1 MVDGITSDE
10 DKVAPVYKL
19 EEVCELLR
27 VSPAGIVKE
36 VSDYILKRLD
46 HKSPVVKQKALRL
59 IKYAVGKSG
68 NEFKREMQRHSV
80 AMRQLFHYKGQLD
93 PLKGDA
99 LNQAV
104 RDTAHEAI
112 AAIFASEDNKG
123 VTPVQGLD
131 KRIEGFGN
139 TNFGVPSGAKRSF
152 LSEVVDLGSAS
163 IKQGLSTIAAAHTSR
178 KNDTGSYKSP
188 NLRRSL
194 TTEVDSRN
202 EYGGNEH
209 QRESWEV
216 SEISKRNSGAW
227 EPGSRVSEATS
238 VENENTSSSNAGVK
252 THEERLLETIVTSG
266 GVRLQP
272 TRDALQAFLAEAARL
287 DGVAMSHALE
297 IKLQSHLW
305 QFTWCFQVRMKA
317 MCVLESILRKKDDE
331 HFFNTVSYF
340 TENKDSVVKCSELPQ
355 ASLREKAIKV
365 LFVHMNL
372 LLKSVGM
379 TLLTFKRL
387 LILFASRSACTGSPV
402 DRHADRPLLSDISLA
417 TPRRG
422 EAKKRVFEEEG
433 EASRKITTESPM
445 CPSSTGATTGSP
457 HLSFFFFF
465 LCSFVAAPS
474 AIVLSLLDG
483 EQTPGLRGEP
493 SNGKVKPAPVVQMPD
508 LIDTGELD
516 DYGSRDSMEKQHEQC
531 AAKLKPSGSFVDDL
545 FESDSIADLST
556 TDKNQ
561 DDPFADV
568 SFHVTV
574 DKEQND
580 LFSGLTVDDKKSDIA
595 LNFPEIK
602 NPDLLDVFGANSEQ
616 LEEEAGKVR
625 SNVQNLMAGLT
636 LNSMI
641 QENEQPG
648 VVGAS
653 GGAFS
658 GLGFL
663 PNSSQP
669 SQMPTNGAMDVNAM
683 YPQVPMQYGIS
694 PNIMFNQS
702 FASQSMNYG
711 TMGAFIAQQQLLLQN
726 LGSLNSGFG
735 HTTGNAMERSNSF
748 PFPDIF
754 QLSNNPVQSHAS
766 VVTSPKAETK
776 AFDFISVMIL
786 PPHKCSVIPL

>member
-1 MVDGITSDE
+1 MDQSRRAVEAYWRCRMVDGITSDE

-305 QFTWCFQVRMKA
+305 QVRMKA

-355 ASLREKAIKV
+355 ASLREKAIK
-365 LFVHMNL
+365 
-372 LLKSVGM
+372 
-379 TLLTFKRL
+379 
-387 LILFASRSACTGSPV
+387 
-402 DRHADRPLLSDISLA
+402 
-417 TPRRG
+417 
-422 EAKKRVFEEEG
+422 
-433 EASRKITTESPM
+433 
-445 CPSSTGATTGSP
+445 
-457 HLSFFFFF
+457 
-465 LCSFVAAPS
+465 
-474 AIVLSLLDG
+474 VLSLLDG

-683 YPQVPMQYGIS
+683 YPQVPMH
-694 PNIMFNQS
+694 S
-702 FASQSMNYG
+702 FYCKTLEVSTLDLDIPLEMPWRERLKLLILYRI
-711 TMGAFIAQQQLLLQN
+711 TLLQPEVQK
-726 LGSLNSGFG
+726 GSLDSVVYPWKAGENPSTQEITQPETCLVVDLACLDAGFG
-735 HTTGNAMERSNSF
+735 LVLYLVL
-748 PFPDIF
+748 I
-754 QLSNNPVQSHAS
+754 LSLQ
-766 VVTSPKAETK
+766 
-776 AFDFISVMIL
+776 
-786 PPHKCSVIPL
+786 

>member
-1 MVDGITSDE
+1 M
-10 DKVAPVYKL
+10 Y
-19 EEVCELLR
+19 R
-27 VSPAGIVKE
+27 
-36 VSDYILKRLD
+36 
-46 HKSPVVKQKALRL
+46 
-59 IKYAVGKSG
+59 
-68 NEFKREMQRHSV
+68 
-80 AMRQLFHYKGQLD
+80 
-93 PLKGDA
+93 
-99 LNQAV
+99 
-104 RDTAHEAI
+104 
-112 AAIFASEDNKG
+112 
-123 VTPVQGLD
+123 
-131 KRIEGFGN
+131 
-139 TNFGVPSGAKRSF
+139 
-152 LSEVVDLGSAS
+152 
-163 IKQGLSTIAAAHTSR
+163 
-178 KNDTGSYKSP
+178 
-188 NLRRSL
+188 
-194 TTEVDSRN
+194 
-202 EYGGNEH
+202 
-209 QRESWEV
+209 
-216 SEISKRNSGAW
+216 
-227 EPGSRVSEATS
+227 
-238 VENENTSSSNAGVK
+238 
-252 THEERLLETIVTSG
+252 
-266 GVRLQP
+266 
-272 TRDALQAFLAEAARL
+272 
-287 DGVAMSHALE
+287 
-297 IKLQSHLW
+297 
-305 QFTWCFQVRMKA
+305 
-317 MCVLESILRKKDDE
+317 
-331 HFFNTVSYF
+331 
-340 TENKDSVVKCSELPQ
+340 
-355 ASLREKAIKV
+355 
-365 LFVHMNL
+365 
-372 LLKSVGM
+372 
-379 TLLTFKRL
+379 
-387 LILFASRSACTGSPV
+387 FASRSACGPPGTERYQPCY
-402 DRHADRPLLSDISLA
+402 AEA
-417 TPRRG
+417 RRS
-422 EAKKRVFEEEG
+422 EEEG
-433 EASRKITTESPM
+433 VRRRGRSIKKDYHGVTDRPPRARPLALPTYPY
-445 CPSSTGATTGSP
+445 PSS
-457 HLSFFFFF
+457 SF
-465 LCSFVAAPS
+465 S
-474 AIVLSLLDG
+474 VLSLLDG

-766 VVTSPKAETK
+766 VVKSPKAETK

-786 PPHKCSVIPL
+786 PPHKCSVMPL

>member
-1 MVDGITSDE
+1 MDQSRRAVEAYWRTRMVDGVTSDE

-27 VSPAGIVKE
+27 SSPAGIVKE
-36 VSDYILKRLD
+36 VSDYVLKRLD

-104 RDTAHEAI
+104 RDTAHEGI
-112 AAIFASEDNKG
+112 AAIFVSEDNKG
-123 VTPVQGLD
+123 VTPVQGLN

-139 TNFGVPSGAKRSF
+139 TNFEVPSGEKRSF

-163 IKQGLSTIAAAHTSR
+163 IKQGLSTIAAAHSSR

-194 TTEVDSRN
+194 TTEVDGRS

-216 SEISKRNSGAW
+216 SDISKRNSGTW
-227 EPGSRVSEATS
+227 SPGSRVSETTS
-238 VENENTSSSNAGVK
+238 VANEDTSSSNAEVK
-252 THEERLLETIVTSG
+252 TREGRLLETIVTSG

-287 DGVAMSHALE
+287 DGVAISRALE

-305 QFTWCFQVRMKA
+305 QVRMKA

-331 HFFNTVSYF
+331 HFFKIVSYF

-355 ASLREKAIKV
+355 ASLREKAIK
-365 LFVHMNL
+365 
-372 LLKSVGM
+372 
-379 TLLTFKRL
+379 
-387 LILFASRSACTGSPV
+387 
-402 DRHADRPLLSDISLA
+402 
-417 TPRRG
+417 
-422 EAKKRVFEEEG
+422 
-433 EASRKITTESPM
+433 
-445 CPSSTGATTGSP
+445 
-457 HLSFFFFF
+457 
-465 LCSFVAAPS
+465 
-474 AIVLSLLDG
+474 VLSLLDG

-516 DYGSRDSMEKQHEQC
+516 DYGSQDSMEKQHEQC
-531 AAKLKPSGSFVDDL
+531 AAKLKPSDSLVDDL

-556 TDKNQ
+556 TDNQ
-561 DDPFADV
+561 YQNDPFADV
-568 SFHVTV
+568 SFHVTG

-602 NPDLLDVFGANSEQ
+602 NPDLLDIFGANSEQ
-616 LEEEAGKVR
+616 LEEEAGKGR

-636 LNSMI
+636 LGGMI

-648 VVGAS
+648 
-653 GGAFS
+653 
-658 GLGFL
+658 FL

-669 SQMPTNGAMDVNAM
+669 GQMPTNGAMNVNLDLNAM

-694 PNIMFNQS
+694 PNIMFNQG

-735 HTTGNAMERSNSF
+735 HTTGNAVEGSNSF
-748 PFPDIF
+748 SFPDIF

-766 VVTSPKAETK
+766 VVKSPKAETK
-776 AFDFISVMIL
+776 AFDFISDHVAAARGS
-786 PPHKCSVIPL
+786 KRVT

>member
-1 MVDGITSDE
+1 MDQSRRAVEAYWRSRMVDGVTSDE

-27 VSPAGIVKE
+27 SSPAGIVKE
-36 VSDYILKRLD
+36 VSDYVLKRLD

-112 AAIFASEDNKG
+112 AAIFVSEDNKG
-123 VTPVQGLD
+123 VTPVQGFN

-139 TNFGVPSGAKRSF
+139 TNFEVPAGEKRSF

-163 IKQGLSTIAAAHTSR
+163 IKQGLSTIAAAHSSR

-194 TTEVDSRN
+194 TTEVDGRN
-202 EYGGNEH
+202 EYGGNGH

-216 SEISKRNSGAW
+216 SEISKRNSGTW
-227 EPGSRVSEATS
+227 SPGSRVSETTS
-238 VENENTSSSNAGVK
+238 VASEDTSSSNAEVK
-252 THEERLLETIVTSG
+252 TREGRLLETIVTSG

-287 DGVAMSHALE
+287 DGVAISCALE

-305 QFTWCFQVRMKA
+305 QVRMKA

-331 HFFNTVSYF
+331 HFFKIVSYF

-355 ASLREKAIKV
+355 ASLREKAIK
-365 LFVHMNL
+365 
-372 LLKSVGM
+372 
-379 TLLTFKRL
+379 
-387 LILFASRSACTGSPV
+387 
-402 DRHADRPLLSDISLA
+402 
-417 TPRRG
+417 
-422 EAKKRVFEEEG
+422 
-433 EASRKITTESPM
+433 
-445 CPSSTGATTGSP
+445 
-457 HLSFFFFF
+457 
-465 LCSFVAAPS
+465 
-474 AIVLSLLDG
+474 VLSLLDG

-516 DYGSRDSMEKQHEQC
+516 DYGSQDSMEKQHEQC
-531 AAKLKPSGSFVDDL
+531 AAKLKPSDSLVDDL

-556 TDKNQ
+556 TDNQNQ

-568 SFHVTV
+568 SFHVTG
-574 DKEQND
+574 DKEPND

-616 LEEEAGKVR
+616 LEEEAGKGR

-636 LNSMI
+636 LSGMI

-648 VVGAS
+648 
-653 GGAFS
+653 
-658 GLGFL
+658 FL

-669 SQMPTNGAMDVNAM
+669 GQMPTNGAMNVTLDLNAM

-694 PNIMFNQS
+694 PNIMFNQG

-735 HTTGNAMERSNSF
+735 RTTGNAVEGSNSF
-748 PFPDIF
+748 SFPDIF

-766 VVTSPKAETK
+766 VVKSPKAETK
-776 AFDFISVMIL
+776 AFDFISDHVAAARGS
-786 PPHKCSVIPL
+786 KRVT

>member
-1 MVDGITSDE
+1 MDQSRRAVEAYWRSRMVEGVTSDE

-27 VSPAGIVKE
+27 ISPAGIVKE

-112 AAIFASEDNKG
+112 AAIFISEDNKG
-123 VTPVQGLD
+123 VTPVQGLN

-139 TNFGVPSGAKRSF
+139 TNFEVPAGEKRSF

-163 IKQGLSTIAAAHTSR
+163 IKQGLSTIAAAHSSR

-194 TTEVDSRN
+194 TTEVDGRN
-202 EYGGNEH
+202 ECGGNEH

-227 EPGSRVSEATS
+227 GPGSGVSETTS
-238 VENENTSSSNAGVK
+238 VANEDTSSSNAEVK
-252 THEERLLETIVTSG
+252 THEGRLLETIVTSG

-305 QFTWCFQVRMKA
+305 QVRMKA

-331 HFFNTVSYF
+331 HFFKIVSYF

-355 ASLREKAIKV
+355 ASLREKAIK
-365 LFVHMNL
+365 
-372 LLKSVGM
+372 
-379 TLLTFKRL
+379 
-387 LILFASRSACTGSPV
+387 
-402 DRHADRPLLSDISLA
+402 
-417 TPRRG
+417 
-422 EAKKRVFEEEG
+422 
-433 EASRKITTESPM
+433 
-445 CPSSTGATTGSP
+445 
-457 HLSFFFFF
+457 
-465 LCSFVAAPS
+465 
-474 AIVLSLLDG
+474 VLSLLDG

-516 DYGSRDSMEKQHEQC
+516 DYGSQDSMEKEHEQC
-531 AAKLKPSGSFVDDL
+531 AAKLKPSDSLVDDL
-545 FESDSIADLST
+545 FESDSIVDLST
-556 TDKNQ
+556 TDNKNQ

-568 SFHVTV
+568 SFHVTG

-616 LEEEAGKVR
+616 LEEEAGKGR

-636 LNSMI
+636 LSGMI

-648 VVGAS
+648 LVGAS
-653 GGAFS
+653 GRAFS

-669 SQMPTNGAMDVNAM
+669 GQMPTNGAMNVNLDLNAM

-694 PNIMFNQS
+694 PNIMFNQG

-735 HTTGNAMERSNSF
+735 HTTGNAVEGRSRCCSPRF
-748 PFPDIF
+748 KKGHLI
-754 QLSNNPVQSHAS
+754 LSLIRGSWENP
-766 VVTSPKAETK
+766 
-776 AFDFISVMIL
+776 
-786 PPHKCSVIPL
+786 